1 MEEDERKILID
12 DDKVLFID
20 VQQASDIE
28 KYAQDDIKK
37 ELIDD
42 WVRSWRDN
50 GDFYIIVDKRYS
62 GNTHYLYRDNR
73 GDTTYW
79 NEYFDEVTYSEFV
92 ESLNFYRMNSAAE
105 YVNEHLSSYGDTY
118 QLLIDIKNGKKFD
131 RYVDFSDYDELIYR
145 IELKEK
151 NTAKSI
157 IQIRFEDEQQY
168 CSLFDGLNDDDKW
181 FISMLFSYYD
191 GYEFKDGYS
200 TDDDWNEGYL
210 LRGFS
215 QENIDKVR
223 EILKYTNP
231 NLVNF
236 DSTDDDACREVSVFL
251 NNLDSNRISYITGE
265 YTSLFNDSANKAAK
279 QEITNDLCNVLT
291 PYYFITKNCMSDYF
305 TSVGLL
311 LKLYD
316 RYGNPDMTI
325 LDLLQTI
332 GKTMTNISGGYYEYS
347 YEYGYNNF
355 DDNAFNQ
362 EVSNNLDKMLED
374 ILEDYDDSKQE
385 IYNNVIAKY
394 GLDKRHKIPTSEDES
409 FKIVRIDDETGKIVI
424 SKFKTSDPWNTQEEH
439 SYTLEE
445 FNSFLNNYKLFES
458 KRIKNII
465 REQLENVENKEVLNF
480 LKDLPPIT
488 EMTPLKTLNKT
499 LNNYNQQSTQ
509 PDINLK
515 DVLKATSTPSFPFKL
530 KLELNGVV
538 VNDVQKVIKSL
549 SYEINPNLTFT
560 LTVNPVWK
568 KTLPGVNIKF

>member
-1 MEEDERKILID
+1 MEENERKIVFEDENVII
-12 DDKVLFID
+12 VD
-20 VQQASDIE
+20 VQQSSDIE
-28 KYAQDDIKK
+28 YYAPEDIKK

-42 WVRSWRDN
+42 WIRIWRDG
-50 GDFYIIVDKRYS
+50 GDFYIIVNKDKSWARYYIYKTKS
-62 GNTHYLYRDNR
+62 GDI
-73 GDTTYW
+73 TYW
-79 NEYFDEVTYSEFV
+79 NDDFDEVSYNEFIDIL
-92 ESLNFYRMNSAAE
+92 EYQHSLLDAMN
-105 YVNEHLSSYGDTY
+105 YVKEHFPSYGDTY
-118 QLLIDIKNGKKFD
+118 KLLMDIKNGKSFP
-131 RYVDFSDYDELIYR
+131 RYYDFTEYDELIYR
-145 IELKEK
+145 IDLKEK
-151 NTAKSI
+151 NPAKSI
-157 IQIRFEDEQQY
+157 IQIHFEDEEQY
-168 CSLFDGLNDDDKW
+168 CSLFEELDDDDKW
-181 FISMLFSYYD
+181 FIKVLFSYYD

-210 LRGFS
+210 IRSFN
-215 QENIDKVR
+215 QENIAKVR

-236 DSTDDDACREVSVFL
+236 DSNDDDGCREVSVFL
-251 NNLDSNRISYITGE
+251 DDLDSNRISYITGE
-265 YTSLFNDSANKAAK
+265 YASLFNDSANKVAK

-316 RYGNPDMTI
+316 RYGNPEMTI
-325 LDLLQTI
+325 LELLQEI
-332 GKTMTNISGGYYEYS
+332 GKTMTNISGGYYEHS
-347 YEYGYNNF
+347 YEYGYNEF

-394 GLDKRHKIPTSEDES
+394 GIDKTHKIPTSEDES

-424 SKFKTSDPWNTQEEH
+424 SKFKTSDPWGSREEH
-439 SYTLEE
+439 SYTAEE

-488 EMTPLKTLNKT
+488 NKRPLDYLNDEINK
-499 LNNYNQQSTQ
+499 YNQRSTE

-515 DVLKATSTPSFPFKL
+515 DVLKATTTPSFPFKINL
-530 KLELNGVV
+530 FGVQMG
-538 VNDVQKVIKSL
+538 DTQKVIKTL
-549 SYEINPNLTFT
+549 SYDINPKITFT
-560 LTVNPVWK
+560 LTVNHVWK
-568 KTLPGVNIKF
+568 NTLPGINIKF